1 MKTMEPIGNPTK
13 RLIAIGLLAL
23 AWANPDTGVSAAD
36 TLKNDWP
43 RFRGPTGDGVSLAK
57 GIPTTWSAT
66 GSFSLQFRQWSCRTV
81 IYSLEEMRR

>member
-1 MKTMEPIGNPTK
+1 MRMRKHVM
-13 RLIAIGLLAL
+13 LLAGSL
-23 AWANPDTGVSAAD
+23 TVVIAANAAN
-36 TLKNDWP
+36 NDWP
-43 RFRGPTGDGVSLAK
+43 RFRGPTGDEVSPVT